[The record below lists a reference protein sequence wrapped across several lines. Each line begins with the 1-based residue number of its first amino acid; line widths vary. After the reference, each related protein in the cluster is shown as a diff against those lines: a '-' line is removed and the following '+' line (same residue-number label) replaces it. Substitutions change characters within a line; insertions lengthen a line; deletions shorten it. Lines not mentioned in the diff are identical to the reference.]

1 MATKS
6 ERINEV
12 LRGLRHGTP
21 EVIGAA
27 VVSSEGFIVASVI
40 PNEVDEDLIGGMAA
54 SLLGVGERI
63 SADLM
68 RSQMEQTYVRSPK
81 GFIVVNSAGP
91 DAVLVLL
98 VSKEAKLGLIFLE
111 VKRTLVE
118 LMKYI

>member
-6 ERINEV
+6 ERISEV
-12 LRGLRHGTP
+12 LRGLRQGTP

-27 VVSSEGFIVASVI
+27 VVSSEGFIVASVL

-54 SLLGVGERI
+54 ALLGVSERI

-68 RSQMEQTYVRSPK
+68 RTQMEQTYVRSPK
-81 GFIVVNSAGP
+81 GYIVVNSAGP
-91 DAVLVLL
+91 DTVLVLL
-98 VSKEAKLGLIFLE
+98 VSREAKLGLVFLE
-111 VKRTLVE
+111 LKRTIVE